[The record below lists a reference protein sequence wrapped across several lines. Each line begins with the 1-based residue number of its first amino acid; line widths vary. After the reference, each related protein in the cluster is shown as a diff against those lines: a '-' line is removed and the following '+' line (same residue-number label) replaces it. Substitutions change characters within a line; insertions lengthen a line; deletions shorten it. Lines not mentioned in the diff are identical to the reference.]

1 MGLNS
6 TSARVSSAQEGVTG
20 QGPKGDSACTGEG
33 LFFRVS
39 LSMRV
44 SLTYSIVKDQTLYNK
59 LF

>member
-6 TSARVSSAQEGVTG
+6 IGTRVSSEQEGVTR

-39 LSMRV
+39 LNTWV

-59 LF
+59 